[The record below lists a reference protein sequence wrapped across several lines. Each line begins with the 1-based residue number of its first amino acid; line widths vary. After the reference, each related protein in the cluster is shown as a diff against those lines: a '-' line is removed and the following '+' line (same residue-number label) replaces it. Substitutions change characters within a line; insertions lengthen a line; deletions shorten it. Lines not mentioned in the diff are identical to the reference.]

1 MDISNVKALC
11 ETLTYATEQ
20 NAVVCLERVT
30 KVLEVI
36 VRLAYECGEEVL
48 VALLSAM
55 AEALSAKV

>member
-20 NAVVCLERVT
+20 SAVVCVERIT

-36 VRLAYECGEEVL
+36 VRLAYEC
-48 VALLSAM
+48 
-55 AEALSAKV
+55 

>member
-20 NAVVCLERVT
+20 SAVVCVERIT

-48 VALLSAM
+48 IALLSAM
-55 AEALSAKV
+55 AEALPKQE